1 MDNIDTE
8 ELINDLINSDTEHI
22 NLNNYSENSE
32 NSENT
37 NNSVNNNEDINIRNI
52 QHSSSFNSNE
62 SEEKSSDD
70 LTNSLISINND
81 EEHNIL
87 NNYKYSENIDDNIDI
102 TVEHFMKLLN
112 IYPEISTMMNNVK
125 TDIKNLPDLM
135 SFLKEKDHKLT
146 LNIMDYPQN
155 CFDKIFDLIKNIN
168 NENYED
174 EIKFIKDIVPFFND
188 DKIKEALHI
197 CNKDTEL
204 AINYLYEN
212 N

>member
-8 ELINDLINSDTEHI
+8 NI
-22 NLNNYSENSE
+22 NLNIYSENSE
-32 NSENT
+32 SENST
-37 NNSVNNNEDINIRNI
+37 NNEDDINSRDIHHN
-52 QHSSSFNSNE
+52 SSFNSNE

-70 LTNSLISINND
+70 LTTSLISINND

-112 IYPEISTMMNNVK
+112 TYPEISTMMNNVK

-135 SFLKEKDHKLT
+135 IFLKEKDHKLT

-155 CFDKIFDLIKNIN
+155 CFDKIFNLIKNIN
-168 NENYED
+168 NENYEE

-188 DKIKEALHI
+188 EKIIEALHI

>member
-1 MDNIDTE
+1 MDTE
-8 ELINDLINSDTEHI
+8 ELINNEHI
-22 NLNNYSENSE
+22 NLTTDSENSD
-32 NSENT
+32 NSI
-37 NNSVNNNEDINIRNI
+37 NNEDNINIRSI

-70 LTNSLISINND
+70 LTNSLISINNE

-102 TVEHFMKLLN
+102 TVNNFMKLLN
-112 IYPEISTMMNNVK
+112 TYPEISTMMNNVK
-125 TDIKNLPDLM
+125 IDIKILPDLM
-135 SFLKEKDHKLT
+135 LFLKEKDHKLT

-155 CFDKIFDLIKNIN
+155 CFDKIFDLIKNMN
-168 NENYED
+168 NENYEE

-188 DKIKEALHI
+188 DKIIEALHI

>member
-8 ELINDLINSDTEHI
+8 ELVNDLINSDTEHI
-22 NLNNYSENSE
+22 NLNICSDNSD
-32 NSENT
+32 NSDNST
-37 NNSVNNNEDINIRNI
+37 NNEEDINLRNI
-52 QHSSSFNSNE
+52 HHNSSFNSNE

-70 LTNSLISINND
+70 LTTSLISINND

-87 NNYKYSENIDDNIDI
+87 NNYKYSENIDTNINI

-112 IYPEISTMMNNVK
+112 EYPEISTMMNNVK

-135 SFLKEKDHKLT
+135 IFLKEKDHKLT

-155 CFDKIFDLIKNIN
+155 CFDKIFNLIKNIN
-168 NENYED
+168 NENYEE

-188 DKIKEALHI
+188 EKIIEALHI

>member
-1 MDNIDTE
+1 MDTE
-8 ELINDLINSDTEHI
+8 ELINNEHI
-22 NLNNYSENSE
+22 NLTTDSENSD
-32 NSENT
+32 NSI
-37 NNSVNNNEDINIRNI
+37 NNEDNINIRSI

-70 LTNSLISINND
+70 LTNSLISINNE

-102 TVEHFMKLLN
+102 TVNNFMKLLN
-112 IYPEISTMMNNVK
+112 TYPEISTMMNNVK
-125 TDIKNLPDLM
+125 IDIKILPDLIL
-135 SFLKEKDHKLT
+135 FLKEKDHKLT

-155 CFDKIFDLIKNIN
+155 CFDKIFDLIKNMN
-168 NENYED
+168 NENYEE

-188 DKIKEALHI
+188 DKIIEALHI

>member
-1 MDNIDTE
+1 MDNIETE
-8 ELINDLINSDTEHI
+8 ELINNLINSDTEHI
-22 NLNNYSENSE
+22 NSNTSSENSD
-32 NSENT
+32 NST
-37 NNSVNNNEDINIRNI
+37 NNEEDINLKNI
-52 QHSSSFNSNE
+52 LHNSSFNSNE

-70 LTNSLISINND
+70 LTTSLISINND

-112 IYPEISTMMNNVK
+112 EYPEISTMMNNVK

-135 SFLKEKDHKLT
+135 LFLKEKDHKLT

-168 NENYED
+168 NENYVE
-174 EIKFIKDIVPFFND
+174 EVKFIKNIVPFFNE
-188 DKIKEALHI
+188 DKIIEALYI
-197 CNKDTEL
+197 CNKNTEL